1 MKVTG
6 LEAGGY
12 FEVMLQQVFF
22 AFLKSTLFVF
32 PHRNKITAIFCQIPT
47 IYWGTL
53 AISIGAVLA
62 AFWWSWPSQNFPQI
76 NDASHEKEEEEEE
89 QTSNCFEI
97 SPDDECEFVPN
108 NPEEDASRV
117 PASSKYIPL
126 DPARP
131 GQQVKLCNG

>member
-1 MKVTG
+1 M
-6 LEAGGY
+6 
-12 FEVMLQQVFF
+12 
-22 AFLKSTLFVF
+22 
-32 PHRNKITAIFCQIPT
+32 
-47 IYWGTL
+47 
-53 AISIGAVLA
+53 SIGAVLA
-62 AFWWSWPSQNFPQI
+62 AFWWSWPSQSFPQI

>member
-1 MKVTG
+1 MK
-6 LEAGGY
+6 
-12 FEVMLQQVFF
+12 
-22 AFLKSTLFVF
+22 
-32 PHRNKITAIFCQIPT
+32 AIFCQIPT

-62 AFWWSWPSQNFPQI
+62 AFWWSWPSQNIPQI
-76 NDASHEKEEEEEE
+76 NDARHEKEEEEEKE
-89 QTSNCFEI
+89 DQQTSNCFEI